1 MPEKNKSRAMTHAI
15 ELLETEKKQ
24 LEMVL
29 SEWELDHYPDARK
42 VRDEKLNDIKQALEK
57 LRA

>member
-1 MPEKNKSRAMTHAI
+1 MQSNYAI

-24 LEMVL
+24 LEIVL
-29 SEWELDHYPDARK
+29 SEWELDHYPEARK
-42 VRDEKLNDIKQALEK
+42 ERDKRLNDVKQALEK